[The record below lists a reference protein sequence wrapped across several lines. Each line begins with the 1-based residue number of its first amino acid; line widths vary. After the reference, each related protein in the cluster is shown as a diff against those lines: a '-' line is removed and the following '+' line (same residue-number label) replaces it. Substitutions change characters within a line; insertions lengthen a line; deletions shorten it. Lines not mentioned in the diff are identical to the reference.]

1 MENLIAMTSIVSLWL
16 LQLRNVSRVAGD
28 RLATSVYPIG
38 LIRLLIAVVC
48 LNTEAEQMRLRE
60 FYHSLASLGGFLRR
74 KGDGDPGWQT
84 LWLGWKRLKDMY
96 DGARILNNST

>member
-1 MENLIAMTSIVSLWL
+1 
-16 LQLRNVSRVAGD
+16 
-28 RLATSVYPIG
+28 
-38 LIRLLIAVVC
+38 
-48 LNTEAEQMRLRE
+48 
-60 FYHSLASLGGFLRR
+60 RR